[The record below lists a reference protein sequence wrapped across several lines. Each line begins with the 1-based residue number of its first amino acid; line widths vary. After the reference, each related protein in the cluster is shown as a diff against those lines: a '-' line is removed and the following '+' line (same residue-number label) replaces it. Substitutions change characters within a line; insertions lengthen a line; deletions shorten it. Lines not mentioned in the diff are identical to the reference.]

1 MRVSDAFTQ
10 RTFLRDLGRIKEQL
24 NSALARA
31 SSGHRVRYASDDSQ
45 AAGELLRLA
54 DESLKLERHQRVLL
68 SQAQPWLDNTATAV
82 SSLEETLIEARNL
95 AIEGASDTMQQAN
108 RDAIATRVLGL
119 RKKLEGLAETRVSGR
134 YIFSGTLTT
143 TPPFDSNGVYQGN
156 SESIDALLDGQ
167 TETLNLP
174 GDEVFGEEGVGGPRE
189 LLRSLEA
196 ALRAGDL
203 AAIQDLADPLGDAI
217 AANSTL
223 LARVGNRGKALDEA
237 VARLAE
243 QQTAASL
250 RAADLGATDMAEA
263 LSDIQKFQTGYQ
275 ATLAAGSRLFG
286 PNFFDYLG

>member
-10 RTFLRDLGRIKEQL
+10 RTFLRDLGRVKEQL

-54 DESLKLERHQRVLL
+54 DETRKLKARRDVISLATPWVSGSEAAVSNLERILI
-68 SQAQPWLDNTATAV
+68 TA
-82 SSLEETLIEARNL
+82 RDL
-95 AIEGASDTMQQAN
+95 AIQGASDTMQQEN
-108 RDAIATRVLGL
+108 RDAIAEQVLGL
-119 RKKLEGLAETRVSGR
+119 RKQLEGLTETRVSGR

-143 TPPFDSNGVYQGN
+143 TPPFDANGVYQGN
-156 SESIDALLDGQ
+156 SESIETLLDEQ
-167 TETLNLP
+167 TEAINLP

-196 ALRAGDL
+196 ALRGGDTT
-203 AAIQDLADPLGDAI
+203 AIQGLTEPLGDAI

-223 LARVGNRGKALDEA
+223 LARVGNRSKAFADADARLGDQQLA
-237 VARLAE
+237 VAQR
-243 QQTAASL
+243 ASDL
-250 RAADLGATDMAEA
+250 GAADLAEA